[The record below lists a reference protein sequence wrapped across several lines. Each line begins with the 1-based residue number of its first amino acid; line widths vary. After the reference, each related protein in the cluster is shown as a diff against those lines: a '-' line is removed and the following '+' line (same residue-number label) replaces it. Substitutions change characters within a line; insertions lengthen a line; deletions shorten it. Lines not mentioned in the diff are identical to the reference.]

1 MRLSETVHTFWTKTT
16 RHGPFKIN
24 TEQQKSQTGC
34 WIYVMQIEGCQK
46 TFKDLTEAGE
56 SLITIIIAIITMI
69 TALKSCGGFITIN
82 SLTRVSNRIQI
93 EEKNVYC
100 SNVSQVLI

>member
-69 TALKSCGGFITIN
+69 TAFYKAVGVLSQLILLQEFP
-82 SLTRVSNRIQI
+82 I
-93 EEKNVYC
+93 EFK
-100 SNVSQVLI
+100 